1 MSLFTEEV
9 NNRYV
14 LPFSLQKIPPMDE
27 ILAEINGTITDV
39 ELVSNDTRKAINDT
53 FTSGVQ
59 EIEFFKYSIEVKSA
73 LSQTFYD
80 KTASTQPSLNVRER
94 RGSGRGAVPGLRK
107 TSWIIEVSLV

>member
-1 MSLFTEEV
+1 
-9 NNRYV
+9 
-14 LPFSLQKIPPMDE
+14 MDE

-73 LSQTFYD
+73 WSQTFYD
-80 KTASTQPSLNVRER
+80 NRAGTQPLLNVCER
-94 RGSGRGAVPGLRK
+94 RGNGVMWGQVKKDWLDY
-107 TSWIIEVSLV
+107 